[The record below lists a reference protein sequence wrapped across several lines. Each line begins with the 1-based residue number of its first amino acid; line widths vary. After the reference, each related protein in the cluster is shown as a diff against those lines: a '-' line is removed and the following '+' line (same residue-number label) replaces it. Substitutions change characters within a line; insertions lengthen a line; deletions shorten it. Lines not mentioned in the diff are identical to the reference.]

1 MTGVSLLTPNQTRWN
16 ATYDAV
22 EKLLSVKP
30 KLNELCDKLG
40 VVRFTSSDLAYL
52 EEYSKIM
59 RPLANTIDFLQS
71 EKGMYF
77 GYLMPAILSLLSK
90 LEDAKIACRMLRPL
104 VVSIITSVKTRFSYI
119 FDINNDVVVAS
130 VLNPNIKLKWMAGM
144 ERHGSPVSVEDI
156 KTLIKTKV
164 SRMIDDNEIEL
175 HSMFY

>member
-1 MTGVSLLTPNQTRWN
+1 
-16 ATYDAV
+16 
-22 EKLLSVKP
+22 
-30 KLNELCDKLG
+30 
-40 VVRFTSSDLAYL
+40 
-52 EEYSKIM
+52 
-59 RPLANTIDFLQS
+59 
-71 EKGMYF
+71 
-77 GYLMPAILSLLSK
+77 
-90 LEDAKIACRMLRPL
+90 MLRPL